1 LSLGCFALEVTNE
14 PRIDKW
20 LWAVRLFKTRSLAA
34 KACRD
39 GHVLIASQRA
49 KPARS
54 VHAGEIIMAKTG
66 GVQRTVKVIAFPP
79 SRIAAKLVPDFL
91 EDLTPAAEYE
101 KAREAMRPPQFA
113 WAKGAGR
120 PTKKNRRLWEQFGS
134 ENS

>member
-1 LSLGCFALEVTNE
+1 MSNE
-14 PRIDKW
+14 SRMDKW

-39 GHVLIASQRA
+39 GQVLIAGQRA

-54 VHAGEIIMAKTG
+54 IHAGEIIMAKIT

-101 KAREAMRPPQFA
+101 RAREAMQPPQFA
-113 WAKGAGR
+113 WIKGAGR

-134 ENS
+134 ENL